1 MELWEIY
8 TLRQQYFWI
17 IKCVNQD
24 INIEIKIL
32 KEKYKRNEYP
42 TLKEIQYAIEKY
54 LNITQSEKCW
64 TLKTIKVPNDTKIS
78 IFNVTY
84 RRLLKNLECD
94 FRKLVTIED
103 YLNSIKVRR
112 FPYQQVIIKGC
123 KTIEDAMKT
132 ASLAERI
139 ENELIESNKEERE
152 SFNNHKI
159 TYNRRN
165 NRTDPYNTH
174 FREYGLI
181 NENINKN
188 FRKFNFNYYNNYN
201 NKLKTNNYYN
211 KINNF
216 TPRQNKMN
224 YYKRNYN
231 IEQNKNFNYFDSDYT
246 NVECGNSNFN
256 GKENYLKS
264 MNNSNCNSCM
274 NVNSINNYYINKENL
289 NSYYY
294 YGNINSSSK
303 GIYKEIINSNYD
315 HNINSKD
322 TCTIEENYN
331 LNSVDENVNV
341 KGESGNKHV
350 NNDNDRIQTKITTY
364 NDNMDK
370 QIIEEN
376 IEGNMVINKLSDT
389 ILEGNVYNPS
399 HKLIP
404 VEKKNENILL
414 CKEERKIQSVLSG
427 ITNIKE
433 KEKHSLNIIQLNFQ
447 NSKFK
452 NSKFKL
458 LNFKFQISN
467 FKFQISIK
475 KKKKKK
481 KKLYI
486 IFLCFYFFNKIYI
499 KI

>member
-1 MELWEIY
+1 MNVQGLIKELPLLVNYGRDIDGWIKDFEEVMELWEIY

-24 INIEIKIL
+24 ISIEIKIL

-165 NRTDPYNTH
+165 NRTDPYNTY

-181 NENINKN
+181 YENINKN
-188 FRKFNFNYYNNYN
+188 FKKFNFNYYNNYN

-264 MNNSNCNSCM
+264 MNNSNC
-274 NVNSINNYYINKENL
+274 
-289 NSYYY
+289 
-294 YGNINSSSK
+294 
-303 GIYKEIINSNYD
+303 IYKEIINSNYD

-331 LNSVDENVNV
+331 L
-341 KGESGNKHV
+341 KFRNKHV

-414 CKEERKIQSVLSG
+414 CKEE
-427 ITNIKE
+427 
-433 KEKHSLNIIQLNFQ
+433 
-447 NSKFK
+447 SKLLEK
-452 NSKFKL
+452 NS
-458 LNFKFQISN
+458 NQIMYN
-467 FKFQISIK
+467 NNRKDTK
-475 KKKKKK
+475 C
-481 KKLYI
+481 I
-486 IFLCFYFFNKIYI
+486 IRNYKY
-499 KI
+499 KRKRKT